1 MNRERVDQLLVVI
14 LRRQSDLRC
23 VRVLKHMMTEF
34 VSEIEA
40 ASPGLQRAVDD
51 CHAQISDRNV
61 RGIPARPAEVERERE
76 QTSALREC
84 LKAKQRS
91 LLHTELSPQLH
102 SGTLGCLNGRRR
114 IQRNPRDLWDFALV
128 DQKVDIASDPLN
140 PRIKH
145 PRPPTDCWVRPSTHY
160 RFRRGA
166 EEPIHR
172 PVECFGEH
180 HELRRGEFPGAC
192 LDLRDHGSAEP
203 RGRGY
208 LLLCQPGKFAR
219 LGDSAAQLH
228 CARL

>member
-1 MNRERVDQLLVVI
+1 MDRERIDQLLVVI
-14 LRRQSDLRC
+14 LRRQPDLRRI
-23 VRVLKHMMTEF
+23 RVLKHMMAEF

-40 ASPGLQRAVDD
+40 TSTGLQRPVDD
-51 CHAQISDRNV
+51 RHAQISHRNV
-61 RGIPARPAEVERERE
+61 RGIAARLAEVQTERE

-84 LKAKQRS
+84 LKAQQRS
-91 LLHTELSPQLH
+91 LLHTELSPKLH

-145 PRPPTDCWVRPSTHY
+145 PRPPTDVWIRPSTHH
-160 RFRRGA
+160 RWRRSA

-180 HELRRGEFPGAC
+180 HELGRGELPGAC

-203 RGRGY
+203 RGRGH